1 MVAAPVSSAG
11 APLAHPFDTGPFA
24 RVQDRLRLGRLER
37 PRVVRRAIILSA
49 IAWLPLLILAATEG
63 LAMGATP
70 RESLLLDLSAY
81 ARFLIALPALV
92 IAERVCLPRLA
103 AIARHFGDSGLIS
116 DADRPR
122 YEAAIAS
129 TGQLLER
136 RWAAWV
142 LVLVAYVWTVLT
154 SQVLYPAEL
163 STWVARITDG
173 ERTLS
178 LAGWWRHLVSQPLFL
193 LLAAAWLWRV
203 AIWARFVWKVSRL
216 NLQLVPAH
224 PDLVGGLSFVN
235 SSLGAFALVS
245 FAIGATF
252 SGSVAESIFVDRQ
265 APGDFRFVPVFA
277 VVVVLILFAA
287 PLLPFGRALRSA
299 RRQGMYAYG
308 ELAAA
313 VGRRFER
320 RWLGGHGSVDDEA
333 LKVPDFSATTD
344 LYGIAANVR
353 DMRTVTMELRSLAP
367 LVATSLLPFL
377 FVVVLVVPAK
387 RLLELVV
394 QLIM

>member
-1 MVAAPVSSAG
+1 M

-24 RVQDRLRLGRLER
+24 RVQERLRLGRLER
-37 PRVVRRAIILSA
+37 PRVVRRAIILAA

-92 IAERVCLPRLA
+92 LAERVCLPRLA

-216 NLQLVPAH
+216 DLQLVPAH

-235 SSLGAFALVS
+235 GSLGAFALVS
-245 FAIGATF
+245 LAIGATF
-252 SGSVAESIFVDRQ
+252 AGSVAESIFVDRQ
-265 APGDFRFVPVFA
+265 APRRLQIRSGVCGRRRPDSVRRPA
-277 VVVVLILFAA
+277 V
-287 PLLPFGRALRSA
+287 ALRASAQGGAAAGDARVRRACRRGRPAVRAALA
-299 RRQGMYAYG
+299 RR
-308 ELAAA
+308 
-313 VGRRFER
+313 
-320 RWLGGHGSVDDEA
+320 
-333 LKVPDFSATTD
+333 ATK
-344 LYGIAANVR
+344 AS
-353 DMRTVTMELRSLAP
+353 TM
-367 LVATSLLPFL
+367 
-377 FVVVLVVPAK
+377 K
-387 RLLELVV
+387 R
-394 QLIM
+394 